1 MNTARARNAES
12 KEKIALV
19 AGVGSSNGLG
29 AAIARRLARE
39 GLLVF
44 VAGRTEERL
53 EKVAAEIIAARGKAV
68 AVAADFTSEKDVIRL
83 LSLAE
88 ESGGVAAWGWG

>member
-1 MNTARARNAES
+1 M
-12 KEKIALV
+12 V
-19 AGVGSSNGLG
+19 AGVGSSSGLG
-29 AAIARRLARE
+29 AALARRLARE

-44 VAGRTEERL
+44 IAGRTEERL

-68 AVAADFTSEKDVIRL
+68 AVATDVTSEKDVIRL

-88 ESGGVAAWGWG
+88 ESGSLTLSSITRAETPRLRSCS